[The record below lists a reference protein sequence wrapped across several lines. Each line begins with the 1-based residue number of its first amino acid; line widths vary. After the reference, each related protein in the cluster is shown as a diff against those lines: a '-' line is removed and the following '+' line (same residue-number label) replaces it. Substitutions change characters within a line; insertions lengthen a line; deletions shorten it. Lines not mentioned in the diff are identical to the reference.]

1 MKKITNKFIILL
13 VFMLLFIP
21 IKAEASFKIAYDGKV
36 HTYDAKPVFLYVN
49 GEKIDPPM
57 PPIIF
62 SGTTVVPT
70 RAVFEK
76 MGASVVWNSS
86 TKQVFVK
93 SPTANITLKVDSLYA
108 DVNGQEKKLT
118 IPAKIINGSTMIP
131 LRFVSEQ
138 LGLKVVWNEAER
150 TIYIADVAKNQN
162 SEIDINKISVD
173 LEKGKTLVRVEATGD
188 ISKYSN
194 EEWMDDSKALYKVV
208 IEIPDSNMKADQT
221 DIAVNY
227 GALQKVRAAQ
237 YQIEPKKS
245 RIVLDLVKKTDYE
258 INISEDKKALIVDIK
273 AEDGTGRS
281 TEDVKDLEGFNTKL
295 GDINKVDI
303 VKDGDKTVVTV
314 GIKSNQIYN
323 ISRITKYDAIA
334 IDLTD
339 AEFNEGSFQT
349 LVNDDLVKYLKS
361 ERLDDETGRI
371 IIGVE
376 GQPQYQVFQEPD
388 KLMILISKPSYKN
401 LKYTNNGDTASILI
415 DNSQVYEQAAIN
427 NDIENKRTIISI
439 PVGLVNMG
447 TGTMYINDNLVKS
460 IEIDKSEEAT
470 HLIVN
475 YNNVEKL
482 YFDVQKDG
490 ADKTVVNISTTEQVK
505 IPDGKFLIVIDAGHG
520 GKDPGAKYK
529 DQVFEKDLN
538 LDIALKLNKLLKESG
553 INTVMTRDKDVYV
566 DLYERANMA
575 NRLKADLFISIHNN
589 WIDSASTSGTE
600 TLYNPNSDETLD
612 ITSKRYAELVQAE
625 LIKSLG
631 TVDRKIVP
639 RPNLVVLK
647 YTEMPAVL
655 AEIGFISNASERQK
669 LSTDSFRQKAAEGL
683 YTGIM
688 KAINELKK

>member
-1 MKKITNKFIILL
+1 MRNITNKFIIMLL
-13 VFMLLFIP
+13 FLLLFIP
-21 IKAEASFKIAYDGKV
+21 IKAEASFKVAYDGKV

-49 GEKIDPPM
+49 GEKINPPM

-62 SGTTVVPT
+62 NGTTVVPA

-86 TKQVFVK
+86 TQQVFVK
-93 SPTANITLKVDSLYA
+93 SPTANITLKVNSLYA
-108 DVNGQEKKLT
+108 DVNNQEEKLE
-118 IPAKIINGSTMIP
+118 IPSKIINGSTMIP
-131 LRFVSEQ
+131 LRFVSEK
-138 LGLKVVWNEAER
+138 LGLEVVWNEAER
-150 TIYIADVAKNQN
+150 TISIADATKDQN
-162 SEIDINKISVD
+162 SEININKVSVD

-221 DIAVNY
+221 NITVNH
-227 GALQKVRAAQ
+227 GVLQKVRAAQ
-237 YQIEPKKS
+237 YQLSPKKS
-245 RIVLDLVKKTDYE
+245 RIVLDLVKKTNYA

-273 AEDGTGRS
+273 AENGTGSS
-281 TEDVKDLEGFNTKL
+281 TEDIKDIEDFNTKL
-295 GDINKVDI
+295 GDINKVNI
-303 VKDGDKTVVTV
+303 VKESEKTVVTV
-314 GIKSNQIYN
+314 GIKSNQTYN

-339 AEFNEGSFQT
+339 AEFSEGSYQT

-361 ERLDDETGRI
+361 ERLDNRTGRI

-376 GQPQYQVFQEPD
+376 GQPHYQVFQEPD

-401 LKYTNNGDTASILI
+401 IKYTNNGDTASILI
-415 DNSQVYEQAAIN
+415 DNSQFYGQAAIN
-427 NDIENKRTIISI
+427 DDIVNKMTIISI
-439 PVGLVNMG
+439 PAGLADMG
-447 TGTMYINDNLVKS
+447 TGTMHINDNLVKS
-460 IEIDKSEEAT
+460 VEIDKSEEST
-470 HLIVN
+470 HLIIN

-482 YFDVQKDG
+482 FFNVQKEG
-490 ADKTVVNISTTEQVK
+490 MDKTVVNISTTEQAK
-505 IPDGKFLIVIDAGHG
+505 IPDGKFLVVIDAGHG

-529 DQVFEKDLN
+529 DQVFEKELN
-538 LDIALKLNKLLKESG
+538 LDIALKLNKLLNDSG

-566 DLYERANMA
+566 DPYERANMA

-589 WIDSASTSGTE
+589 WIDSSSVSGTE

-612 ITSKRYAELVQAE
+612 ITSKRYAGLVQEE

-655 AEIGFISNASERQK
+655 AEIGFISNTSERQR
-669 LSTDSFRQKAAEGL
+669 LSTDSFRQKAAESL

-688 KAINELKK
+688 KAIKEFKK